1 MGELF
6 RPPRNGARPAAANSM
21 APGGQSFQKTAS
33 AVSTRVVGLAER
45 LPRAQPQSRNVPYA
59 GLFGFLLALVGLLP
73 GTVRLLLGLWPHAGH
88 LAGFLHLLADA
99 LEELA
104 ETLFGLLDAVFN
116 TIAGQRGPGS
126 EAARCG
132 DEARDPHRPQALL
145 STQVFHLK
153 KMHDQPPFN
162 PPSSGFSPASRRPGR
177 RADRLHRSA
186 CLSAQ
191 RWSAP
196 GGRCVRYWGRRW
208 RAHAP
213 RRTGSGAITPH
224 WRIFRRAPCPSRPR
238 PGRRTA

>member
-59 GLFGFLLALVGLLP
+59 GLFGFLFALVGLLP

-104 ETLFGLLDAVFN
+104 ETLFGLLDAVFDA
-116 TIAGQRGPGS
+116 IAGHRGSDS
-126 EAARCG
+126 EAPHYG

-145 STQVFHLK
+145 FAKVFGLF
-153 KMHDQPPFN
+153 HDQSPFK

-177 RADRLHRSA
+177 RSDRLHRSA
-186 CLSAQ
+186 CPFVP

-208 RAHAP
+208 RAPAP

-238 PGRRTA
+238 P